1 MDNLQNTGTPQKV
14 LEWVTLILA
23 MLFFVLGTGI
33 LTGLILGD
41 RIFFQGTTKIVV
53 GLVLMG
59 YGVVRGGMIFRRMK
73 SRKKGGGGE

>member
-1 MDNLQNTGTPQKV
+1 MDNLKHTGTPQKV

-23 MLFFVLGTGI
+23 MLFFILGAGI
-33 LTGLILGD
+33 VSGLILGD
-41 RIFFQGTTKIVV
+41 RILFQGAMKILV

-59 YGVVRGGMIFRRMK
+59 YGVVRGGMIFKRMK

>member
-23 MLFFVLGTGI
+23 MLFFVLGAGI
-33 LTGLILGD
+33 LTGFVLGD
-41 RIFFQGTTKIVV
+41 RIIFQGTTKIVV

-73 SRKKGGGGE
+73 SREKGDGGE